1 MPLKDK
7 RGLLIANARA
17 GKQGAKLL
25 LYPIVEGLAPEYTL
39 TVHMTEGPGDARATA
54 MQAEGFDALFVSG
67 GDGTVNGA
75 VSGLVEAGLD
85 IPVGYYPSGTA
96 NDLAATLV
104 PDGSEPRLRIVTSSG
119 EKTFLW
125 EEIRGIYAENGSE
138 GEEITQRIAALF
150 ERKG

>member
-1 MPLKDK
+1 MLRRKEIFVDTKLISKKDLLQRYGISYGALYRWK
-7 RGLLIANARA
+7 RKGLIPEDWFIKTATETGQETFFVEETICARIEQILSR
-17 GKQGAKLL
+17 G
-25 LYPIVEGLAPEYTL
+25 ENT
-39 TVHMTEGPGDARATA
+39 
-54 MQAEGFDALFVSG
+54 S
-67 GDGTVNGA
+67 
-75 VSGLVEAGLD
+75 LD
-85 IPVGYYPSGTA
+85 
-96 NDLAATLV
+96 DLAATLV